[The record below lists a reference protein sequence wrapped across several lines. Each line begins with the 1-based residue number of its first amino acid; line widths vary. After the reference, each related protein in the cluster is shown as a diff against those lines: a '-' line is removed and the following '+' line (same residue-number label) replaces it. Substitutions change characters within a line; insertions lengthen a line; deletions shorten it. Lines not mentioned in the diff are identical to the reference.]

1 MSSAD
6 WEERERWKKIRAE
19 RDRKKR
25 EFNSLY
31 QLVEVEDYLHWTT
44 KEPRKGGGMKLS
56 TALNLGDDQAL
67 QPGGRCS
74 RSVAPILHGAIRRAQ

>member
-31 QLVEVEDYLHWTT
+31 QLVEVDDYLNWTK
-44 KEPRKGGGMKLS
+44 KEPRKGGK
-56 TALNLGDDQAL
+56 
-67 QPGGRCS
+67 
-74 RSVAPILHGAIRRAQ
+74 